1 MKEIKTE
8 RRMKGEGL
16 VKRKF
21 VISLWTFLKVT
32 KNFFNICPFI
42 IYLKH

>member
-16 VKRKF
+16 VERKL
-21 VISLWTFLKVT
+21 VIFLWTFLKVT
-32 KNFFNICPFI
+32 KNVLISVNS
-42 IYLKH
+42 